1 MKTDNTIA
9 QAHDEAYEFM
19 TSLAVNKD
27 FDTDL
32 SLDEFYHKYT
42 LDMSSY
48 SAGDVIFIKIYVQ
61 DDVNDVTEIPSNG
74 TEYQIIKHFTFTVQ

>member
-32 SLDEFYHKYT
+32 SLDEFYHKYYNQLT
-42 LDMSSY
+42 PEHH
-48 SAGDVIFIKIYVQ
+48 AQIE
-61 DDVNDVTEIPSNG
+61 EILN
-74 TEYQIIKHFTFTVQ
+74 KF